1 MKKSEIYR
9 EAQYAVVEYIQ
20 NPQRK
25 LEILRELLDRV
36 VFERFVEAEEEKKD
50 GARQDEI

>member
-25 LEILRELLDRV
+25 LEILRELMDREDL
-36 VFERFVEAEEEKKD
+36 ERFVEEEAEKKE
-50 GARQDEI
+50 GARQNEI